1 RDEALSLPTEEAA
14 RLALRT
20 KQVLAYESGV
30 VDTVDPL
37 GGSYFVEKLT
47 DGIEERVMEYLEKIE
62 KMGGA
67 LKAIELNFFQKEIA
81 ESSYR
86 YQQAIEKKE
95 KIIVGVNEFTDHAE
109 EEVQLLEVDQNTRTK
124 QVERLEATKRRRN
137 TGMVLKT
144 LGELE
149 KQAKGSGN
157 TVPHILAA
165 VEQYATVGEISDVFR
180 RSWGEHRN
188 E

>member
-1 RDEALSLPTEEAA
+1 M
-14 RLALRT
+14 
-20 KQVLAYESGV
+20 
-30 VDTVDPL
+30 
-37 GGSYFVEKLT
+37 EKLT

-62 KMGGA
+62 KLGGA
-67 LKAIELNFFQKEIA
+67 LKGIEQKFFQKEIA

-95 KIIVGVNEFTDHAE
+95 KIIVGVNEFTDYAE

-157 TVPHILAA
+157 TVPHILVA